1 MKRFVPDTVA
11 GWIIVVLVSGLA
23 VTQVVTLAIN
33 ASARSQTS
41 SVLAHFH
48 LAERMADLVRLVLV
62 TPPAQRSSIVNSVR
76 GGTLHVSWNDDAAP
90 TGTDIDDPR
99 ANLFSQVMQAAL
111 WDVPWRTLRVSFAP
125 APVAGSAIPGGRPSD
140 RSTSLGRRLDSIL
153 TEHTHVP
160 LLRVALQ
167 LDDGSWLNFEAPF
180 VENPATVSAASLLL
194 LAFAALAIIGA
205 SIWAVRRLTE
215 PLVTLARAAERLG
228 DDVNA
233 PPLHERGA
241 RELRQ
246 AARAF
251 NAMQSRL
258 QQQVHDRLQMTAA
271 ISHDLRTP
279 ITRLRLRAELIA
291 DEEQRQ
297 KMLADLAH
305 MEELIASTLAF
316 ASEDSRHE
324 ATVDVDLVSLVEDLC
339 DDRPGASFELVG
351 DAGPRVPYPCRPT
364 AMRRCV
370 GNLIDNALKYGHV
383 ARARIELTDA
393 AVFIRIVDDGPG
405 IPDADQARVF
415 EPYQRLEPSRNEETG
430 GAGLGLAIA
439 RMITRAHGG
448 DIRLRNVP
456 AGGLEAIIELP
467 R

>member
-1 MKRFVPDTVA
+1 MRRFVPDTVA
-11 GWIIVVLVSGLA
+11 GWIVVVLVSGLA
-23 VTQVVTLAIN
+23 VAQVATLAIN
-33 ASARSQTS
+33 AGERSQTS

-48 LAERMADLVRLVLV
+48 LAERMADLVRLVVV
-62 TPPAQRSSIVNSVR
+62 TPPAQRGAMLASVR
-76 GGTLHVSWNDDAAP
+76 GGTLRVSWDDAPAP
-90 TGTDIDDPR
+90 TGTDIDDR
-99 ANLFSQVMQAAL
+99 GARLFSQVMQAAL

-125 APVAGSAIPGGRPSD
+125 APGAGSVIPGGRPSD

-180 VENPATVSAASLLL
+180 VENPQTLSGSSLAL
-194 LAFAALAIIGA
+194 LALAALAIIGA
-205 SIWAVRRLTE
+205 SIWAVRRLTD

-233 PPLHERGA
+233 PPLQERGA

-258 QQQVHDRLQMTAA
+258 QRQVHDRVQMTAA

-279 ITRLRLRAELIA
+279 ITRLRLRAELM
-291 DEEQRQ
+291 DDDEQRQ

-305 MEELIASTLAF
+305 MDALIGSTLAF
-316 ASEDSRHE
+316 AGEDSRRE
-324 ATVDVDLVSLVEDLC
+324 ATVDVDLVSLIEDLC
-339 DDRPGASFELVG
+339 DDRPGVSFAFAG
-351 DAGPRVPYPCRPT
+351 DEGPRVPYPCQPT

-370 GNLIDNALKYGHV
+370 GNLIDNALKYGCV
-383 ARARIELTDA
+383 ARVTIESTAA
-393 AVFIRIVDDGPG
+393 AVLIRVDDDGPG
-405 IPDADQARVF
+405 IPDPDQERVF
-415 EPYQRLEPSRNEETG
+415 EPYERLDPSRNAETG
-430 GAGLGLAIA
+430 GAGLGLSIA
-439 RMITRAHGG
+439 RMIARAHGG
-448 DIRLRNVP
+448 DVRLRNLP
-456 AGGLEAIIELP
+456 AGGLEAVVILP

>member
-1 MKRFVPDTVA
+1 VKRFVPDTVA
-11 GWIIVVLVSGLA
+11 GWIVVVLVSGLA
-23 VTQVVTLAIN
+23 VAQVATLAIN
-33 ASARSQTS
+33 AGERSQTS

-48 LAERMADLVRLVLV
+48 LAERMADLVRLVVV
-62 TPPAQRSSIVNSVR
+62 TPPAQRGAMLASVR
-76 GGTLHVSWNDDAAP
+76 GGTLRVSWDDAPAP
-90 TGTDIDDPR
+90 TGTDIDDR
-99 ANLFSQVMQAAL
+99 GAKLFSQVMQAAL

-125 APVAGSAIPGGRPSD
+125 APVAGSVIPGGRPSD

-167 LDDGSWLNFEAPF
+167 LDDESWLNFEAPF
-180 VENPATVSAASLLL
+180 VENPQTLSGSSLAL
-194 LAFAALAIIGA
+194 LALAALAIIGA
-205 SIWAVRRLTE
+205 SIWAVRRLTD

-233 PPLHERGA
+233 PPLQERGA

-258 QQQVHDRLQMTAA
+258 QRQVHDRLQMTAA

-279 ITRLRLRAELIA
+279 ITRLRLRAEFMG
-291 DEEQRQ
+291 DDEQRQ

-305 MEELIASTLAF
+305 MDALIGSTLAF
-316 ASEDSRHE
+316 ASEDSRRE
-324 ATVDVDLVSLVEDLC
+324 ATVDVDLVSLIEDLC
-339 DDRPGASFELVG
+339 DDRPGVSFAFAG
-351 DAGPRVPYPCRPT
+351 DGGPRVPYPCRPT

-370 GNLIDNALKYGHV
+370 GNLIDNALKYGRV
-383 ARARIELTDA
+383 ARVTIESTAA
-393 AVFIRIVDDGPG
+393 AVLIHVDDDGPG
-405 IPDADQARVF
+405 IPDPDQERVF
-415 EPYQRLEPSRNEETG
+415 EPYERLDPSRNDETG
-430 GAGLGLAIA
+430 GAGLGLSIA
-439 RMITRAHGG
+439 RMIARAHGG
-448 DIRLRNVP
+448 DVRLRNLL
-456 AGGLEAIIELP
+456 AGGLQATVRLP

>member
-1 MKRFVPDTVA
+1 VKRFLPDTVA

-23 VTQVVTLAIN
+23 VTQAATLAIN

-41 SVLAHFH
+41 AVLAHFH

-62 TPPAQRSSIVNSVR
+62 TPPAQRGAIVSSVR
-76 GGTLHVSWNDDAAP
+76 GGTLHVSWNDHAAP
-90 TGTDIDDPR
+90 TGTDINDPR

-125 APVAGSAIPGGRPSD
+125 APIAGSAMPGGRPSD

-153 TEHTHVP
+153 AEHTHVP

-205 SIWAVRRLTE
+205 SIWAVRRLTD

-233 PPLHERGA
+233 PPLQERGA

-279 ITRLRLRAELIA
+279 ITRLRLRAELVA

-305 MEELIASTLAF
+305 MEDLIGSTLAF

-339 DDRPGASFELVG
+339 DDRQRASFELVG
-351 DAGPRVPYPCRPT
+351 DAGPRMPYRCRPT
-364 AMRRCV
+364 AMRRCI
-370 GNLIDNALKYGHV
+370 GNLVDNALKYGHV
-383 ARARIELTDA
+383 ARVTIESTAA
-393 AVFIRIVDDGPG
+393 AVFIRIADDGPG
-405 IPDADQARVF
+405 IPDADQERVF

-439 RMITRAHGG
+439 RMIARAHGG
-448 DIRLRNVP
+448 DIRLRNLP
-456 AGGLEAIIELP
+456 AGGLQAIIELP